1 MLELF
6 FEKEKCKRYMNK
18 RMNVID
24 RLSEATGISQR
35 CLRNIHT
42 EFLANDG
49 KFLSPI
55 NRYTASRVRINTDS
69 FDREAI
75 RRVVHDFYIKKEYPT
90 LSAVLKTVRTDGV
103 FHGGRFYQSMG
114 FFYKKADN
122 KRFLYKQ
129 HDIIEQRHTYLQAI
143 RKLRQQNKTIVYT
156 DETWVNAHHTK
167 EYIWVDY
174 DGKGGWKVP
183 SGKRQ
188 RLIVV
193 HAGGV
198 EGWVDGADLVFK
210 SKTNS
215 ADYHNEINTEHYME
229 WFTQQLL
236 PNLPPNSVIIVD
248 SATYHN
254 KQKDKPPTTANK
266 KDDIKQW
273 LNRQNIQ
280 YDETDI
286 KKDATGQSTTTSTQT
301 HLPDK

>member
-1 MLELF
+1 MLEFF
-6 FEKEKCKRYMNK
+6 FEKEKSKGYMK
-18 RMNVID
+18 KQMNVID

-75 RRVVHDFYIKKEYPT
+75 GRVVHDLYIKKDYPT
-90 LSAVLKTVRTDGV
+90 LSAVLEKVRTDGV
-103 FHGGRFYQSMG
+103 FHGGWFCLWKLFQSMG
-114 FFYKKADN
+114 FSYKKADN
-122 KRFLYKQ
+122 KQFLYEQ
-129 HDIIEQRHTYLQAI
+129 HDIIEQQHTYLQAI
-143 RKLRQQNKTIVYT
+143 RKLQQQNKTIVYT
-156 DETWVNAHHTK
+156 ETWVNAHHIN

-183 SGKRQ
+183 SGKGQ

-198 EGWVDGADLVFK
+198 EGWVDGADLVLVFK

-215 ADYHNEINTEHYME
+215 ADYHDEMNTEHYME

-248 SATYHN
+248 NATYHN
-254 KQKDKPPTTANK
+254 KQKDNPQQQQTKKTT
-266 KDDIKQW
+266 
-273 LNRQNIQ
+273 LNN
-280 YDETDI
+280 
-286 KKDATGQSTTTSTQT
+286 G
-301 HLPDK
+301 